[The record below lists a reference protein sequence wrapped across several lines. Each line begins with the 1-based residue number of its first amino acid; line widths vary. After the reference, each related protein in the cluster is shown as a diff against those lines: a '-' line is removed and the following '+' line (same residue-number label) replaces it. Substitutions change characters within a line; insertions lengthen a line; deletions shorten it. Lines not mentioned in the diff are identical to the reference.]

1 MSNKTEVKTE
11 PSKRVRLGCMV
22 KPENLE
28 AIKAIKDITESRSE
42 GVVMDSAI
50 EHYKN
55 HVNRRFNTTI

>member
-1 MSNKTEVKTE
+1 
-11 PSKRVRLGCMV
+11 MV

-28 AIKAIKDITESRSE
+28 AIKAIKGITESRSE